1 MNPMD
6 FIPGLVPSGGVNPFE
21 HQTYLPGGYSM
32 MGGGKLNPQQTQMY
46 DQWFNNIGRW
56 LTPGQHPTKISGG
69 PARPSGPT
77 NVPPTAAPPTGD
89 PTLPP
94 PVIDSKKDLGIP
106 DDPRSLLA
114 GPLTPQQ
121 GGGMPAPGYAS
132 FMYQPNVSVPQGGM
146 QPNYLSGGFEEGVQS
161 MGPPSGFAL
170 SPLGAHRPLVANPTR
185 RGIAQERQPEA
196 WDARMRGRR

>member
-1 MNPMD
+1 VNPMD

-77 NVPPTAAPPTGD
+77 NVPPTAAPPTGAPPVPNA
-89 PTLPP
+89 PTAPP
-94 PVIDSKKDLGIP
+94 P
-106 DDPRSLLA
+106 
-114 GPLTPQQ
+114 TPVPP
-121 GGGMPAPGYAS
+121 GGLSTGMPAPGYAS